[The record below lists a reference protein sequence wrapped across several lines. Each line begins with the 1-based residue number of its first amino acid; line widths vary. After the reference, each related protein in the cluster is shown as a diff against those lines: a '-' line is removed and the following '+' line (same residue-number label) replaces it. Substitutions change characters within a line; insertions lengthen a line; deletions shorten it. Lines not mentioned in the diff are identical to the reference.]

1 MLHLQRPLN
10 MVIIRSLNLKKEFH
24 MAITSRTVR
33 SESSKGL
40 VIREIL
46 ISIMDQS
53 MMTREDLRAVTVPS
67 KDLKL
72 VAGMHIIR
80 AAMWTTETRS
90 DRMKISSRQYLFQAM
105 TFVMSFLISIR
116 DPTSLI
122 TIQRTLWSIQIT
134 SLAKCIWMVTAI
146 VTDLSILSDSQRST
160 WLRVWMWMLFNL
172 PSQWCFTTC
181 SIKGISVE
189 SK

>member
-1 MLHLQRPLN
+1 M
-10 MVIIRSLNLKKEFH
+10 KKEFH

-80 AAMWTTETRS
+80 VAM
-90 DRMKISSRQYLFQAM
+90 
-105 TFVMSFLISIR
+105 
-116 DPTSLI
+116 
-122 TIQRTLWSIQIT
+122 
-134 SLAKCIWMVTAI
+134 
-146 VTDLSILSDSQRST
+146 
-160 WLRVWMWMLFNL
+160 
-172 PSQWCFTTC
+172 
-181 SIKGISVE
+181 
-189 SK
+189 